1 MLVMVMLLTGCALL
15 QPKIETRTEYITVPK
30 SLLPHCPETYY
41 DGETVGQALE
51 FLPLLFERYEM
62 CRSDVNK
69 LIEYLQSRTT
79 E

>member
-1 MLVMVMLLTGCALL
+1 MLVTAMLLTGCSLL

-30 SLLPHCPETYY
+30 SLYPQCAETYY
-41 DGETVGQALE
+41 NGETVGQALE

-69 LIEYLQSRTT
+69 LIEY
-79 E
+79 